1 MSLAALLV
9 YEQQASLKW
18 WPPSVHLTAC
28 GDCKKKIYE
37 PTFFFHTNVFRVEVN
52 LQFFKLLHRK
62 ENQYSLRSNFIVFS
76 KIECYVVQ

>member
-18 WPPSVHLTAC
+18 WPSSVHLTAC

-37 PTFFFHTNVFRVEVN
+37 PTSFIQMFSGLKSTSSF
-52 LQFFKLLHRK
+52 
-62 ENQYSLRSNFIVFS
+62 SNFY
-76 KIECYVVQ
+76 IEKKTNTVSGQTL